1 MTTTT
6 TTIIK
11 HDDFKI
17 TQDERNQY
25 IFNIDFSPY
34 TNSQILIQSIT
45 KTNILKGTTM
55 TTMTKTNTNTNTT
68 TNTTKTLQFKATKVS
83 TFTQYKE
90 SQLKKKHY
98 TDVLLIVHHLVT
110 QLEYLIKNT
119 QHVFIGYNP
128 KNIIVIDDNKFI
140 YLSNEHLLPIENNNM
155 ISITCPFS
163 TKDFF
168 FSPELKRIK
177 EIPTKINYKTSYYS
191 LACLIMNIFQEE
203 NQQDQQDQQLLD
215 SLPIKNTKLYWLLQ
229 RCLNEDPNKRSI
241 LFI

>member
-1 MTTTT
+1 MP

-17 TQDERNQY
+17 TQDERNPY

-55 TTMTKTNTNTNTT
+55 TTITKTNTNTNTT
-68 TNTTKTLQFKATKVS
+68 TTKNNTLQFKATKVN
-83 TFTQYKE
+83 TFTQYKQY
-90 SQLKKKHY
+90 QLKKRNY
-98 TDVLLIVHHLVT
+98 QEVLLFVQHLVS

-119 QHVFIGYNP
+119 KHTFIGYNP
-128 KNIIVIDDNKFI
+128 RNIIVIDDNKFI
-140 YLSNEHLLPIENNNM
+140 YLSNEHLLPIENNKT

-163 TKDFF
+163 HKDFF
-168 FSPELKRIK
+168 FSPELKKIK
-177 EIPTKINYKTSYYS
+177 EIPTKVNYKTSYYS

-203 NQQDQQDQQLLD
+203 DQQDQQLLD

>member
-1 MTTTT
+1 M

-17 TQDERNQY
+17 IQDERNPY

-45 KTNILKGTTM
+45 KTNILKGTT
-55 TTMTKTNTNTNTT
+55 TTIKNTNN
-68 TNTTKTLQFKATKVS
+68 TLQFKATKVI

-90 SQLKKKHY
+90 EDQLKKRNY
-98 TDVLLIVHHLVT
+98 QSLLLFVHHLVT

-119 QHVFIGYNP
+119 NHTFIGYNP
-128 KNIIVIDDNKFI
+128 RNIIVIDDNKFI
-140 YLSNEHLLPIENNNM
+140 YLSNEHLLPIDNNNST

-163 TKDFF
+163 QKDFF
-168 FSPELKRIK
+168 FSPELKQIK

-191 LACLIMNIFQEE
+191 LACLIINIFQEE
-203 NQQDQQDQQLLD
+203 DQQDQPDQQHNNITT
-215 SLPIKNTKLYWLLQ
+215 SQGPGHAHH
-229 RCLNEDPNKRSI
+229 EA
-241 LFI
+241 

>member
-1 MTTTT
+1 MLLYKNKQM

-17 TQDERNQY
+17 TQDERNPY
-25 IFNIDFSPY
+25 IFNIEFSPY

-55 TTMTKTNTNTNTT
+55 TTIKNTNN
-68 TNTTKTLQFKATKVS
+68 TLQFKATKVI

-90 SQLKKKHY
+90 EDQLKKRNY
-98 TDVLLIVHHLVT
+98 QSLLLFVHQLVT
-110 QLEYLIKNT
+110 QLEYLIKHT
-119 QHVFIGYNP
+119 KHTFIGYNP
-128 KNIIVIDDNKFI
+128 RNIIVIDDNKFI
-140 YLSNEHLLPIENNNM
+140 YLSNEHLLPIDNTNNT

-163 TKDFF
+163 HKDFF
-168 FSPELKRIK
+168 FSPELKQIK
-177 EIPTKINYKTSYYS
+177 EIPTKVNYKTSYYS
-191 LACLIMNIFQEE
+191 LACLIMKLFQEE
-203 NQQDQQDQQLLD
+203 DQQDQPDQQLLD